1 MPISLTPDPA
11 RRLLVATA
19 VGAITREELQDFVRT
34 ARPGDLR
41 AWPLLFDTTEA
52 TTNMTSGQV
61 GGWRQRS
68 EGSCDVKGPVGR
80 SSLRRLT
87 KRCTDRLHGL

>member
-61 GGWRQRS
+61 GGVASTRDRRFPVQQVAEQGERS
-68 EGSCDVKGPVGR
+68 
-80 SSLRRLT
+80 T
-87 KRCTDRLHGL
+87 A